1 MLTLVGF
8 WRDVVDSVDYGK
20 NNSAL
25 IEKRHPEM
33 LHVRKAVVI
42 PGGTRRQGGA
52 EAVLG
57 SSPNV

>member
-1 MLTLVGF
+1 MLTLVDV

-25 IEKRHPEM
+25 IEKRHPKM

-42 PGGTRRQGGA
+42 PGGTRRMAQTFVISA
-52 EAVLG
+52 
-57 SSPNV
+57 